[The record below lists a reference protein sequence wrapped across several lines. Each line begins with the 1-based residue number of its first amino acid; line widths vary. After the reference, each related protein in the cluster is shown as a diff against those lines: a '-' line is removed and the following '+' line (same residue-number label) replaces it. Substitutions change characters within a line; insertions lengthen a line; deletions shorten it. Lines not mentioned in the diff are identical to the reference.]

1 MRAVT
6 KRVSGLVVV
15 SQGFRKE
22 GCTKLVDGLALGF
35 DRVSMGSSRSV
46 QVVMSRKPAAM
57 SQPLRGSPVQ
67 QPWNQKCNLISQ
79 QQNRKTQKNQ

>member
-1 MRAVT
+1 MRAAT

-15 SQGFRKE
+15 SQGLRKE

-46 QVVMSRKPAAM
+46 QIFASIVRAENSSRSAKV
-57 SQPLRGSPVQ
+57 SIETRG
-67 QPWNQKCNLISQ
+67 L
-79 QQNRKTQKNQ
+79 